1 MNGVSVTRTADG
13 ALAVGNL
20 PPLFVE
26 LLLELPFLLAADPPE
41 AVRRRLFPDPGAD
54 EAINAEWRRAQHPE
68 LFALLADAQAIVRD
82 DLASLAPSKE
92 MPWWTLE
99 VPAAHVNAWI
109 SALNAGR
116 LAHGALHEVTQRD
129 MEAEIPEELDD
140 RGMCLLKILSSWELQ
155 AALIEGPA
163 P

>member
-99 VPAAHVNAWI
+99 VPAAHVSAWI

-116 LAHGALHEVTQRD
+116 LALGALHEVTQRD
-129 MEAEIPEELDD
+129 MEAELPDELDD
-140 RGMCLLKILSSWELQ
+140 RGMALLKIHAYAELQ